1 MEKVFSDLGIIPTV
15 GGILGLF
22 IMKDKEG
29 ITADKNNT
37 FWSDFTYSL
46 KPSVI
51 KKNKMLYVCLAGN
64 MVSAVAYQV
73 YVNYLFNIVEG
84 TLKIKIILSR
94 SE

>member
-1 MEKVFSDLGIIPTV
+1 
-15 GGILGLF
+15 
-22 IMKDKEG
+22 MKDKEG

-37 FWSDFTYSL
+37 FLSDFAYSL

-73 YVNYLFNIVEG
+73 
-84 TLKIKIILSR
+84 
-94 SE
+94 